1 VSAGPCP
8 GSIAQTREA
17 IARCELSPVALTEAY
32 LSRIEQADGEL
43 GAFRTVCSELALEQ
57 AGRIAEAAR
66 RGDPIGALGGIP
78 TAIKDNIEVAGLP
91 MTVGTTY
98 MADNVPTSD
107 APVWERLRG
116 SGAVLLG
123 KLHMSEWAIG
133 GTTQNIHYGPCHNP
147 WDPERIAG
155 GSSGGSGAALA
166 AGMAITTLG
175 TDTGGSARI
184 PAALCGVCALR
195 PSAGRVSNRGSVPVA
210 WTFDAIC
217 PMARSAAD
225 IAEVLTVIAGYDPA
239 DPASLDADTEDYVA
253 ALERGAEGLRIGLLA
268 GEWLEDPL
276 PEVGDAVREAAAVFE
291 RLGAA
296 VEEVELPGR
305 GDAFEVTSELLLAE
319 AACFHRER
327 LGARPEMFAP
337 DVLTRLR
344 RGAAISGPR
353 YGYGRQ
359 QQRAWRRRVLEALD
373 ERDLLLS
380 PGCGIPAPRIVDS
393 DPLEMTA
400 ILTRLVSP
408 WVLSRT
414 PVMALPAGFCEE
426 LPIGMQLI
434 GGPFAEAT
442 LLRAAHAYQQVTDW
456 HLRRPQEF
464 TSVEVR

>member
-1 VSAGPCP
+1 
-8 GSIAQTREA
+8 
-17 IARCELSPVALTEAY
+17 
-32 LSRIEQADGEL
+32 
-43 GAFRTVCSELALEQ
+43 
-57 AGRIAEAAR
+57 
-66 RGDPIGALGGIP
+66 
-78 TAIKDNIEVAGLP
+78 
-91 MTVGTTY
+91 
-98 MADNVPTSD
+98 
-107 APVWERLRG
+107 
-116 SGAVLLG
+116 
-123 KLHMSEWAIG
+123 
-133 GTTQNIHYGPCHNP
+133 
-147 WDPERIAG
+147 
-155 GSSGGSGAALA
+155 
-166 AGMAITTLG
+166 
-175 TDTGGSARI
+175 
-184 PAALCGVCALR
+184 
-195 PSAGRVSNRGSVPVA
+195 
-210 WTFDAIC
+210 
-217 PMARSAAD
+217 
-225 IAEVLTVIAGYDPA
+225 
-239 DPASLDADTEDYVA
+239 
-253 ALERGAEGLRIGLLA
+253 LLA